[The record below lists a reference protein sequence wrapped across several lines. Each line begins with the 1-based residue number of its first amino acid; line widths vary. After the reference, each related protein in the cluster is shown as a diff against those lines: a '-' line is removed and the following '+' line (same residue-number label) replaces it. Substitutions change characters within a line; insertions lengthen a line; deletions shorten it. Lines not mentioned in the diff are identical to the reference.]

1 MRAEKL
7 KTQTE
12 LTFKQMNTSGTELDC
27 FLALQR
33 QEKLAASFRIK
44 GLWEEVQK
52 QKELEKTLQKRYGD
66 LVTELERVQQLIN
79 QHRIQAQKLE
89 EMEAKKLAEEL
100 AEKEANEA
108 APPSSEILDPASA
121 MEVDVSDNL
130 KPHQHGDGTEM
141 VNGANSENDMNIDG
155 DATLAANTLPDSEI
169 VRDQHVDGTKVS
181 DSVSENKENVG
192 EAIESNGFVEGESV
206 STSKMENQGVD
217 REPDSEINTEEVNQ
231 PTIEGNTEDSLDKTD
246 NGGSDFQA

>member
-12 LTFKQMNTSGTELDC
+12 LIFKQMNTSGTELDC

-79 QHRIQAQKLE
+79 HHRIQVQKLE

-121 MEVDVSDNL
+121 VEVDVSDNL
-130 KPHQHGDGTEM
+130 KPHQDGDGTEM

-155 DATLAANTLPDSEI
+155 DATSAANTRPDSEI

-181 DSVSENKENVG
+181 DSLSENTDNVQAVEN
-192 EAIESNGFVEGESV
+192 NGFVEGESH
-206 STSKMENQGVD
+206 STSKMDNQGVD
-217 REPDSEINTEEVNQ
+217 KEPDSKINTEEANQ
-231 PTIEGNTEDSLDKTD
+231 STTEGTSEDSLDKTN